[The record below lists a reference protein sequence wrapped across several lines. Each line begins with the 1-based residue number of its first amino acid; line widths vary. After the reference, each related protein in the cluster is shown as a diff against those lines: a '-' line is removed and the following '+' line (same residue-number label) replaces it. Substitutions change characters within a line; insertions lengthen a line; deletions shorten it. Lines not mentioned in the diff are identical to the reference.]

1 MAIAPLATWRST
13 FANLPLVTDTSWQA
27 NIANWV
33 NDNISGANKLALNGM
48 VGTGLTFTFNKA
60 SFQSGLASANN
71 IAGFANALST
81 ALTASLAVVAVGSSI
96 ANPPTPAST
105 FSAVITTVV
114 DPASITAAN
123 AKILELNSAQA
134 VESAYDSDF
143 PLRFREA
150 ILLLT
155 VTTSGTN
162 SVTPTPAALVDTSRA
177 VI

>member
-81 ALTASLAVVAVGSSI
+81 ALTSSLAVVAVGSSI
-96 ANPPTPAST
+96 LPTTPATT
-105 FSAVITTVV
+105 FSVVASTIV

-134 VESAYDSDF
+134 VQNAYDSDF

-150 ILLLT
+150 ILLLKI
-155 VTTSGTN
+155 TTSGTN
-162 SVTPTPAALVDTSRA
+162 SVAPTPAPLVDPLRA